1 MERATS
7 ATVVSRCLEV
17 VARTVDPLTG
27 GQRWTASL
35 MAGLAVVVLA
45 FGMPARSGVVGPSV
59 REAAPVAS
67 GGRTGDTVAP
77 PEVAPAPGGG
87 NGTGSS
93 GAGRT
98 VRGPGPVPDAP
109 IAAEEPA
116 GPAPAA
122 GDPQPSVVALVDP
135 EAPDDRAMA
144 EQFLGDAGLAV
155 QVVPREDPASTC
167 GAVPAGSLVVSAHGL
182 PPELRSCVE
191 SGGGRTLSWDDAP
204 DPGGPSLST
213 RRGAARSLLDA
224 AGTVE
229 PAGVTALVGDERLRP
244 ALEPVVAAAGAAGL
258 RIDVERWLG
267 DDGDAATAAL
277 DLAADGVG
285 TVVFATTVDRQS
297 VIASQLRIFAPAL
310 QVVVLD
316 AADAVVDG
324 AYPPTLEGARAVTSV
339 RHPWH
344 PAPSELRSSCLD
356 RWAADDEPDPAAD
369 GDAELRALLWCQ
381 HADLAR
387 ALLDGEDVASGER
400 QSSVTTALGPLPDG
414 GFGPTVATVA
424 TWAADCGCWEQPA
437 VRAAGRGGSG
447 RRV

>member
-1 MERATS
+1 MERATP
-7 ATVVSRCLEV
+7 ATVVSRCLEA
-17 VARTVDPLTG
+17 VARAVDPLTG

-45 FGMPARSGVVGPSV
+45 FGMPARSGVVGQAV

-67 GGRTGDTVAP
+67 GGRSGHVVASP
-77 PEVAPAPGGG
+77 AVPPAPGPRAR
-87 NGTGSS
+87 TTTSDS
-93 GAGRT
+93 GRA
-98 VRGPGPVPDAP
+98 VRGGTSVGEVPS
-109 IAAEEPA
+109 AAERA
-116 GPAPAA
+116 GPDPAT
-122 GDPQPSVVALVDP
+122 GEPQSFVVALVDP

-144 EQFLGDAGLAV
+144 EQFLGDAGVAV
-155 QVVPREDPASTC
+155 QVVPKEDPASTC

-182 PPELRSCVE
+182 PAELRSCVE

-204 DPGGPSLST
+204 DQGGPSLST
-213 RRGAARSLLDA
+213 RRGAARSLLDT

-285 TVVFATTVDRQS
+285 TVLFATTVARQS

-344 PAPSELRSSCLD
+344 PDPSELRSSCLD
-356 RWAADDEPDPAAD
+356 RWAAVDQPDPAAD
-369 GDAELRALLWCQ
+369 GDVELRVLLWCQ

-387 ALLDGEDVASGER
+387 ALLDGEDVAAGER
-400 QSSVTTALGPLPDG
+400 ESSVTTALGPLPDG
-414 GFGPTVATVA
+414 GFGPTLVAVA
-424 TWAADCGCWEQPA
+424 TWAADCGCWAQPA
-437 VRAAGRGGSG
+437 VRAANRRGSG